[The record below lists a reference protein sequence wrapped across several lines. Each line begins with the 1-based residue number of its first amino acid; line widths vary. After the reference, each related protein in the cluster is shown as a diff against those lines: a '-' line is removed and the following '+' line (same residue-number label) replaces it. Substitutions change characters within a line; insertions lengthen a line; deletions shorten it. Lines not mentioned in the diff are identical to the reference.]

1 MKSFLLLLD
10 GPTGAGKTTSSE
22 IVHTKFP
29 GTALIGMDRIK
40 WSVSSFKRDDR
51 NNEKINVIVL
61 EMARAFLGQGYNV
74 IVEQGFRE
82 GWAQQYQQLGRELT
96 VKTITVQLQVPRA
109 VLLQRIAKRNRQP
122 HPSDKP
128 RVPQSRV
135 LRNIRKQ
142 LNKPAIESVKI
153 DSSSWGP
160 DKVADEIVTLIRSR
174 KRF

>member
-1 MKSFLLLLD
+1 MKQFLLILD
-10 GPTGAGKTTSSE
+10 GPTGAGKTTTAE
-22 IVHTKFP
+22 IIHKEFP

-40 WSVSSFKRDDR
+40 WSVSGFKRDDR

-61 EMARAFLGQGYNV
+61 EMSNAFLRQGYSL

-82 GWAQQYQQLGRELT
+82 GWAEQYQRLGEKLK
-96 VKTITVQLQVPRA
+96 VKTITVQLQAPRE
-109 VLLQRIAKRNRQP
+109 VLLQRIAKRNRKP
-122 HPSDKP
+122 HPTGIP

-142 LNKPAIESVKI
+142 LNKSPIESVII
-153 DSSSWGP
+153 DSSSRSSEHLA
-160 DKVADEIVTLIRSR
+160 KEIATLIRSR